1 MSDKVAGTNLEMQ
14 AADIARS
21 SQTNSQ
27 LFLDQLD
34 VDVSGTIVVMISRMW
49 DVNAITGRYLST
61 DFVVSDS
68 KGNMIHCT
76 ARGSIAH
83 NFLRLKEGSVYSI
96 KNFVMHPNKDEFRIM
111 KNDTFMLEFD
121 GSTTIRKV
129 SVSTVS
135 FIRYPFQMVDFDWLE
150 ATNNKYLIGRCYQG
164 QSVRVTLWGG
174 LGDVLIKKKTKHV
187 GMSAIVLTSMLVKSY
202 NSKA

>member
-34 VDVSGTIVVMISRMW
+34 VDVSRTIVFMISRMW
-49 DVNAITGRYLST
+49 DVNAITGHLAGQY
-61 DFVVSDS
+61 DS
-68 KGNMIHCT
+68 LYCQ
-76 ARGSIAH
+76 GSIAH

-96 KNFVMHPNKDEFRIM
+96 KNFVVHPNKDEFRIM

-129 SVSTVS
+129 SVSTVG
-135 FIRYPFQMVDFDWLE
+135 FIRYPFQMVDFD
-150 ATNNKYLIGRCYQG
+150 
-164 QSVRVTLWGG
+164 
-174 LGDVLIKKKTKHV
+174 
-187 GMSAIVLTSMLVKSY
+187 
-202 NSKA
+202 